1 MKKEEIKKIE
11 DKLKAYYQKDRKVEG
26 IERQIDLLRKH
37 IEDIDDRIKNMD
49 IDITGGAL
57 NHSSYLTQ
65 NWGEKVQ
72 TSNDGISHME
82 KEMIRLIDNLEWEKM
97 NKKLKIERLEL
108 CKQQIKEEN
117 LSLESYINKLEPHQ
131 KQFLEYKYRDNLNH
145 ISIAMKLNVSTATLS
160 RLKKSVITMIAVW
173 EMTFEFEN
181 GKRTIND
188 MRATFG
194 LEPLKE
200 GGEILLTSNKNEI
213 N

>member
-26 IERQIDLLRKH
+26 IERQINLLKKH

-72 TSNDGISHME
+72 SSNDGISHME

>member
-11 DKLKAYYQKDRKVEG
+11 DKLKAYYQKDSRIGEVEK
-26 IERQIDLLRKH
+26 QINLLKEH
-37 IEDIDDRIKNMD
+37 IKDIDDRIKNMD

-65 NWGEKVQ
+65 NWGVQ
-72 TSNDGISHME
+72 VQSSNDGISHME

-117 LSLESYINKLEPHQ
+117 LSLENYINRLEPHQ
-131 KQFLEYKYRDNLNH
+131 KQFLEYKYRDKLTNINV
-145 ISIAMKLNVSTATLS
+145 AMKLNMSESSVT

>member
-11 DKLKAYYQKDRKVEG
+11 DKLRTYYQKDRKVEG
-26 IERQIDLLRKH
+26 IERQINLLKKH

-72 TSNDGISHME
+72 SSNDGISHME

-117 LSLESYINKLEPHQ
+117 LSLENYINRLKPEQ
-131 KQFLEYKYRDNLNH
+131 KQFLEYKYRDKLSNVVIAMNLN
-145 ISIAMKLNVSTATLS
+145 ISTATFY

-173 EMTFEFEN
+173 DEDGEKTV
-181 GKRTIND
+181 ND
-188 MRATFG
+188 MRDTFG

-200 GGEILLTSNKNEI
+200 SVLTSKKKEVN
-213 N
+213 